1 MERKIG
7 SIMQKASTTFFYFF
21 ILLGFLSAHGQVSF
35 EAKASKNKLGL
46 NERLRI
52 DFEMNENGDNFNPPD
67 FSGFLIVSGPQ
78 QSVSRSWVNG
88 VQSFSKTYTYF
99 LTPKK
104 KGKIVLGQAEVNI
117 NGEVYKTSPLEI
129 EITSAVEKPN
139 DPNNLDYII
148 DDNIH
153 LIAEISKTNPY
164 LNEGITI
171 TYKLYFRNPISIS
184 DVQEL
189 ESPSYG
195 DFWSHIIKMG
205 RAEINMRGSYKG
217 EPYNEVIWRKAV
229 LYPQKTGKLTLE
241 PLTLNLSLNIPSN
254 KKDLFGRRILT
265 QAQKMI
271 TTGKNTIRVK
281 ELPKKNKPDDF
292 SGAVGQFD
300 FDVILN
306 KNALKATESFQAKIK
321 VKGKGNLKL
330 FNLPS
335 INVPNTLEVYEPEH
349 NENIKITA
357 SGMQGDI
364 EDNYTIVPKYQGKY
378 PIPPIKFSF
387 FNPETASYKTLNSQ
401 DLLVD
406 VFDGPQAGGLK
417 INSIASENKQVI
429 EASDNTFRFIKL
441 KTKLTPIDDKLFWLS
456 SLFWIMLIIPLL
468 ILIITY
474 FIKLYIFEKTK
485 DLSNT
490 RQRKAQKLARKYL
503 SSARREFHDQVLF
516 YEALERALHNY
527 LKAKLKIETTELSKS
542 KIKSLLLDKNV
553 KNQTALDYVSVIE
566 NCELARYAQ
575 GSSVNIQGD
584 YEKASSLI
592 ATIDKQL

>member
-1 MERKIG
+1 MR
-7 SIMQKASTTFFYFF
+7 FLYYF
-21 ILLGFLSAHGQVSF
+21 LVLGIFTIQGQVSF
-35 EAKASKNKLGL
+35 EAKVSKKRLGL

-52 DFEMNENGDNFNPPD
+52 DFEMNENGDNFNPPK
-67 FSGFLIVSGPQ
+67 FMNFHVVSGPQ

-117 NGEVYKTSPLEI
+117 NGEIYKTSPIEI
-129 EITSAVEKPN
+129 EIISAVEKPN
-139 DPNNLDYII
+139 DPNNNDNII
-148 DDNIH
+148 DGNIH
-153 LIAEISKTNPY
+153 LVAEISKNNPY
-164 LNEGITI
+164 LNEGITV

-195 DFWSHIIKMG
+195 DFWSHLIKIG

-229 LYPQKTGKLTLE
+229 LYPQKTGKLILE
-241 PLTLNLSLNIPSN
+241 PLTLNLSLNLPSN
-254 KKDLFGRRILT
+254 RKDLFGRRILT

-271 TTGKNTIRVK
+271 TTGKDIIRVK
-281 ELPKKNKPDDF
+281 GLPQNNKPDNF
-292 SGAVGQFD
+292 SGAVGEFD

-306 KNALKATESFQAKIK
+306 KNALKATESFQVKIK

-330 FNLPS
+330 FNLPP

-349 NENIKITA
+349 EENIQITV
-357 SGMQGDI
+357 SGMEGFI
-364 EDNYTIVPKYQGKY
+364 EDNYTIVPEYQGKY
-378 PIPPIKFSF
+378 PIPPVKFTY
-387 FNPETASYKTLNSQ
+387 FNPQTALYKTLDSQ

-406 VFDGPQAGGLK
+406 VFDGPQAGSK
-417 INSIASENKQVI
+417 RANMVVSESKQIIETSEN
-429 EASDNTFRFIKL
+429 AFRFIKL
-441 KTKLTPIDDKLFWLS
+441 NTELTPVNKKIFWMSNRFWTLLFT
-456 SLFWIMLIIPLL
+456 PLL
-468 ILIITY
+468 LIITAY
-474 FIKLYIFEKTK
+474 LFKFFVFEKTEDASTSK
-485 DLSNT
+485 
-490 RQRKAQKLARKYL
+490 QRKAQYLAKKYL
-503 SSARREFHDQVLF
+503 SSAKKVFHNQILF

-542 KIKSLLLDKNV
+542 KIEILLLDKKV
-553 KNQTALDYVSVIE
+553 KKQTALDYVSVIE
-566 NCELARYAQ
+566 NCELARYAP
-575 GSSVNIQGD
+575 GSSVNIQSD
-584 YEKASSLI
+584 FEKASRLI

>member
-1 MERKIG
+1 MR
-7 SIMQKASTTFFYFF
+7 FLYYF
-21 ILLGFLSAHGQVSF
+21 LVLGIFTIQGQVSF
-35 EAKASKNKLGL
+35 EAKVSKKRLGL

-52 DFEMNENGDNFNPPD
+52 DFEMNENGDNFNPPN
-67 FSGFLIVSGPQ
+67 FINFHVVSGPQ

-104 KGKIVLGQAEVNI
+104 KGKTILGQAEVNI
-117 NGEVYKTSPLEI
+117 NGEIYKTSPIEI
-129 EITSAVEKPN
+129 EIISAVKKPN
-139 DPNNLDYII
+139 DPNNTDNIL

-153 LIAEISKTNPY
+153 LVAEISKSNPY
-164 LNEGITI
+164 LNEGITV

-195 DFWSHIIKMG
+195 DFWSHLIKIG

-229 LYPQKTGKLTLE
+229 LYPQKTGKLILE
-241 PLTLNLSLNIPSN
+241 PLTLNLSLNLPSN
-254 KKDLFGRRILT
+254 RKDLFGRRILT

-271 TTGKNTIRVK
+271 TTGKNVIRVK
-281 ELPKKNKPDDF
+281 GLPQNNKPDDF
-292 SGAVGQFD
+292 SGAVGEFD

-306 KNALKATESFQAKIK
+306 KNTLKATESFQVKIK

-349 NENIKITA
+349 EENIQIA
-357 SGMQGDI
+357 VSGMEGFI
-364 EDNYTIVPKYQGKY
+364 EDNYTIVPEYQGKY
-378 PIPPIKFSF
+378 PIPPVKFTY
-387 FNPETASYKTLNSQ
+387 FNPQTALYKTLNSQ

-406 VFDGPQAGGLK
+406 VFDGPQAGSK
-417 INSIASENKQVI
+417 RANMVVSESKQIIETSEN
-429 EASDNTFRFIKL
+429 AFRFIKL
-441 KTKLTPIDDKLFWLS
+441 NTELTPLNKKNFWMS
-456 SLFWIMLIIPLL
+456 NRFWILIFTPLL
-468 ILIITY
+468 LITSAY
-474 FIKLYIFEKTK
+474 LFKFFVFEKTEDASTSK
-485 DLSNT
+485 
-490 RQRKAQKLARKYL
+490 QRKAQYLAKKYL
-503 SSARREFHDQVLF
+503 SSAKKVFHDQILF

-542 KIKSLLLDKNV
+542 KIEILLLDKKV
-553 KNQTALDYVSVIE
+553 KKQTALDYVSVIE
-566 NCELARYAQ
+566 NCELARYAP
-575 GSSVNIQGD
+575 GSSVNIQSD
-584 YEKASSLI
+584 FEKASRLI

>member
-1 MERKIG
+1 MR
-7 SIMQKASTTFFYFF
+7 FLYYF
-21 ILLGFLSAHGQVSF
+21 LVLGIFTIQGQVSF
-35 EAKASKNKLGL
+35 EAKVSKKRLGL

-52 DFEMNENGDNFNPPD
+52 DFEMNENGDNFNPPN
-67 FSGFLIVSGPQ
+67 FINFHVVSGPQ

-117 NGEVYKTSPLEI
+117 NGEIYKTSPIEI
-129 EITSAVEKPN
+129 EIISAVEKPN
-139 DPNNLDYII
+139 DPNNNDNII
-148 DDNIH
+148 DGNIH
-153 LIAEISKTNPY
+153 LVAEISKNNPY
-164 LNEGITI
+164 LNEGITV

-195 DFWSHIIKMG
+195 DFWSHLIKIG

-229 LYPQKTGKLTLE
+229 LYPQKTGKLILE
-241 PLTLNLSLNIPSN
+241 PLTLNLSLNLPSN
-254 KKDLFGRRILT
+254 RKDLFGRRILT

-271 TTGKNTIRVK
+271 TTGKDIIRVK
-281 ELPKKNKPDDF
+281 GLPQNNKPDNF
-292 SGAVGQFD
+292 SGAVGEFD

-306 KNALKATESFQAKIK
+306 KNALKASESFQVKIK

-330 FNLPS
+330 FNLPP

-349 NENIKITA
+349 EENIQITV
-357 SGMQGDI
+357 SGMEGFI
-364 EDNYTIVPKYQGKY
+364 EDNYTIVPEYQGKY
-378 PIPPIKFSF
+378 PIPPVKFTY
-387 FNPETASYKTLNSQ
+387 FNPQTALYKTLDSQ

-406 VFDGPQAGGLK
+406 VFDGPQAGSK
-417 INSIASENKQVI
+417 RANMVVSESKQIIETSEN
-429 EASDNTFRFIKL
+429 AFRFIKL
-441 KTKLTPIDDKLFWLS
+441 NTELTPVNKKIFWMSNRFWTLLFT
-456 SLFWIMLIIPLL
+456 PLL
-468 ILIITY
+468 LIITAY
-474 FIKLYIFEKTK
+474 LFKFFVFEKTEDAITSK
-485 DLSNT
+485 
-490 RQRKAQKLARKYL
+490 QRKAQYLAKKYL
-503 SSARREFHDQVLF
+503 SSAKKVFHNQILF

-542 KIKSLLLDKNV
+542 KIEILLLDKKV
-553 KNQTALDYVSVIE
+553 KKQTALDYVSVIE
-566 NCELARYAQ
+566 NCELARYAP
-575 GSSVNIQGD
+575 GSSVNIQSD
-584 YEKASSLI
+584 FEKASRLI

>member
-1 MERKIG
+1 MR
-7 SIMQKASTTFFYFF
+7 FLYYF
-21 ILLGFLSAHGQVSF
+21 LVLGIFTIQGQVSF
-35 EAKASKNKLGL
+35 EAKVSKKRLGL

-52 DFEMNENGDNFNPPD
+52 DFEMNENGDNFNPPK
-67 FSGFLIVSGPQ
+67 FMNFHVVSGPQ

-117 NGEVYKTSPLEI
+117 NGEVYKTSPIEI
-129 EITSAVEKPN
+129 EIISAVEKPN
-139 DPNNLDYII
+139 DPNNNDNII
-148 DDNIH
+148 DGNIH
-153 LIAEISKTNPY
+153 LVAEISKNNPY
-164 LNEGITI
+164 LNEGITV

-195 DFWSHIIKMG
+195 DFWSHLIKIG

-229 LYPQKTGKLTLE
+229 LYPQKTGKLILE
-241 PLTLNLSLNIPSN
+241 PLTLNLSLNLPSN
-254 KKDLFGRRILT
+254 RKDLFGRRILT

-271 TTGKNTIRVK
+271 TTGKDIIRVK
-281 ELPKKNKPDDF
+281 GLPQNNKPDNF
-292 SGAVGQFD
+292 SGAVGEFD

-306 KNALKATESFQAKIK
+306 KNALKATESFQVKIK

-349 NENIKITA
+349 EENIQIA
-357 SGMQGDI
+357 VSGMEGFI
-364 EDNYTIVPKYQGKY
+364 EDNYTIVPEYQGKY
-378 PIPPIKFSF
+378 PIPPVKFTY
-387 FNPETASYKTLNSQ
+387 FNPQTALYKTLNSQ

-406 VFDGPQAGGLK
+406 VFDGPQAGSK
-417 INSIASENKQVI
+417 RANMVVSESKQIIETSEN
-429 EASDNTFRFIKL
+429 AFRFIKL
-441 KTKLTPIDDKLFWLS
+441 NTELTPVNKKIFWMS
-456 SLFWIMLIIPLL
+456 NRFWILLFTPLL
-468 ILIITY
+468 LIITAY
-474 FIKLYIFEKTK
+474 LFKFFVFEKTEDASTSK
-485 DLSNT
+485 
-490 RQRKAQKLARKYL
+490 QRKAQYLAKKYL
-503 SSARREFHDQVLF
+503 SSAKKVFHNQILF

-542 KIKSLLLDKNV
+542 KIEILLLDKKV
-553 KNQTALDYVSVIE
+553 KKQTALDYVSVIE
-566 NCELARYAQ
+566 NCELARYAP
-575 GSSVNIQGD
+575 GSSVNIQSD
-584 YEKASSLI
+584 FEKASRLI